1 MYAPSNAPYCTSLFC
16 ASLPFF
22 VCATIVSVCLLIAIL
37 GKREIFVHQL
47 HNIRAR
53 TSQVTAELYATFRR
67 NLHAL
72 GAAWQRSVHLLD
84 TTFRRHLRQI
94 YPSPRTRR
102 QLKLISFPLVYTWLI
117 ARSITTMV
125 AAFVARQA
133 ERVKNHLA
141 ACALHQYDEAALQVE
156 TYGRVSAVR

>member
-1 MYAPSNAPYCTSLFC
+1 MHAPNTTHCTSLSC

-22 VCATIVSVCLLIAIL
+22 VCAKIVGICLLIAFL
-37 GKREIFVHQL
+37 GKLEIFIAQL
-47 HNIRAR
+47 LDIRVR
-53 TSQVTAELYATFRR
+53 TSQVTAELYATFQR
-67 NLHAL
+67 NHHAL
-72 GAAWQRSVHLLD
+72 GAAYQRNLHLLD

-94 YPSPRTRR
+94 RPSPRVRR
-102 QLKLISFPLVYTWLI
+102 LLKLTSFPLIYTWLI
-117 ARSITTMV
+117 ARFITTMV

-141 ACALHQYDEAALQVE
+141 ARALHQYDEAALQVE